1 MAGLS
6 TSYAFD
12 MSGHDLF
19 SQLKDYYIEKGMTD
33 QQLLNAGRAYGY
45 VCAVY
50 DCNREELNI
59 PEGTKPT
66 HLIAAVYKF
75 LIDNPKSALQEGKY
89 SRTGGHLQSL
99 PPTTRGV
106 IFEIDPLTPNL
117 SMEKVGRQ
125 TGYEPATPGTTNQWK
140 YRQLTYHLN

>member
-1 MAGLS
+1 
-6 TSYAFD
+6 

-50 DCNREELNI
+50 DSNREEITI

-75 LIDNPKSALQEGKY
+75 LLDNPNLCYKKANTLVLEAFSQAYPLQE
-89 SRTGGHLQSL
+89 
-99 PPTTRGV
+99 
-106 IFEIDPLTPNL
+106 E
-117 SMEKVGRQ
+117 E
-125 TGYEPATPGTTNQWK
+125 
-140 YRQLTYHLN
+140 

>member
-1 MAGLS
+1 MKNFLRFFLFFMAGLS
-6 TSYAFD
+6 PSFAFN

-50 DCNREELNI
+50 DCNREELTI

-75 LIDNPKSALQEGKY
+75 LIDNPNLRYKKANILVLEAVTEAYPQQQE
-89 SRTGGHLQSL
+89 
-99 PPTTRGV
+99 
-106 IFEIDPLTPNL
+106 E
-117 SMEKVGRQ
+117 
-125 TGYEPATPGTTNQWK
+125 
-140 YRQLTYHLN
+140 

>member
-6 TSYAFD
+6 PSFAFN

-33 QQLLNAGRAYGY
+33 PQLLNAGRAYGY

-50 DCNREELNI
+50 DSNREELTV

-75 LIDNPKSALQEGKY
+75 LIDNPNLRYKKANILVQEAISKAFP
-89 SRTGGHLQSL
+89 QQ
-99 PPTTRGV
+99 
-106 IFEIDPLTPNL
+106 E
-117 SMEKVGRQ
+117 E
-125 TGYEPATPGTTNQWK
+125 E
-140 YRQLTYHLN
+140 

>member
-1 MAGLS
+1 
-6 TSYAFD
+6 

-45 VCAVY
+45 VCAIY
-50 DCNREELNI
+50 DSNREEITI

-75 LIDNPKSALQEGKY
+75 LIDNLNLRYKKANTLVLEAFSQAYPLQE
-89 SRTGGHLQSL
+89 
-99 PPTTRGV
+99 
-106 IFEIDPLTPNL
+106 E
-117 SMEKVGRQ
+117 E
-125 TGYEPATPGTTNQWK
+125 
-140 YRQLTYHLN
+140 

>member
-1 MAGLS
+1 MKNFPRLFLFFVTGLS
-6 TSYAFD
+6 PSFAYD

-45 VCAVY
+45 VCAIY
-50 DCNREELNI
+50 DSNREEITI

-75 LIDNPKSALQEGKY
+75 LLDNPNLRYKKANTLVLEAFSQAYPLQE
-89 SRTGGHLQSL
+89 
-99 PPTTRGV
+99 
-106 IFEIDPLTPNL
+106 E
-117 SMEKVGRQ
+117 E
-125 TGYEPATPGTTNQWK
+125 
-140 YRQLTYHLN
+140 

>member
-1 MAGLS
+1 MKNFLRFFLFFVAGLS
-6 TSYAFD
+6 PSFAFD

-50 DCNREELNI
+50 DCNREEISI

-66 HLIAAVYKF
+66 HLVASVYKF
-75 LIDNPKSALQEGKY
+75 LIDNPNLRYKKANILVLEAISQAYPL
-89 SRTGGHLQSL
+89 RTD
-99 PPTTRGV
+99 
-106 IFEIDPLTPNL
+106 E
-117 SMEKVGRQ
+117 
-125 TGYEPATPGTTNQWK
+125 
-140 YRQLTYHLN
+140 

>member
-1 MAGLS
+1 MKNFLRFVLFFCIGVS
-6 TSYAFD
+6 NSFAFE

-50 DCNREELNI
+50 DSNREELTI

-66 HLIAAVYKF
+66 HLIVAVYRF
-75 LIDNPKSALQEGKY
+75 LIDNANLRYKKANILVLEAISKAYPMQQE
-89 SRTGGHLQSL
+89 
-99 PPTTRGV
+99 
-106 IFEIDPLTPNL
+106 E
-117 SMEKVGRQ
+117 
-125 TGYEPATPGTTNQWK
+125 
-140 YRQLTYHLN
+140 

>member
-1 MAGLS
+1 MKNFLRVFMFLVAGLS
-6 TSYAFD
+6 PSFALD

-50 DCNREELNI
+50 DSNHEELTI

-66 HLIAAVYKF
+66 HLVASVYKF
-75 LIDNPKSALQEGKY
+75 LIDNPNLRYKKANILVLEAISQAY
-89 SRTGGHLQSL
+89 
-99 PPTTRGV
+99 
-106 IFEIDPLTPNL
+106 PLKTD
-117 SMEKVGRQ
+117 E
-125 TGYEPATPGTTNQWK
+125 
-140 YRQLTYHLN
+140 

>member
-1 MAGLS
+1 MKNFLRFFLFFVAGLS
-6 TSYAFD
+6 HSYAFD

-50 DCNREELNI
+50 DSNREELTT

-66 HLIAAVYKF
+66 HLVASVYKF
-75 LIDNPKSALQEGKY
+75 LIDNPNLRYKKANILVLEAVTEAYPQQQE
-89 SRTGGHLQSL
+89 
-99 PPTTRGV
+99 
-106 IFEIDPLTPNL
+106 E
-117 SMEKVGRQ
+117 
-125 TGYEPATPGTTNQWK
+125 
-140 YRQLTYHLN
+140 

>member
-1 MAGLS
+1 MKNFLRFFLLFVAGLS
-6 TSYAFD
+6 TSLAFD

-50 DCNREELNI
+50 DCNREELTI

-66 HLIAAVYKF
+66 HLIAHVYKF
-75 LIDNPKSALQEGKY
+75 LIDNPNLRYKKANILVLEAISQAYPQQQE
-89 SRTGGHLQSL
+89 
-99 PPTTRGV
+99 
-106 IFEIDPLTPNL
+106 E
-117 SMEKVGRQ
+117 
-125 TGYEPATPGTTNQWK
+125 
-140 YRQLTYHLN
+140 

>member
-1 MAGLS
+1 MKNFLRFFLFFMAGLS
-6 TSYAFD
+6 TSYAFN

-45 VCAVY
+45 VCAAY

-75 LIDNPKSALQEGKY
+75 LIDNPNLRYKKANILVLEAISQAFPQQQE
-89 SRTGGHLQSL
+89 
-99 PPTTRGV
+99 
-106 IFEIDPLTPNL
+106 E
-117 SMEKVGRQ
+117 
-125 TGYEPATPGTTNQWK
+125 
-140 YRQLTYHLN
+140 

>member
-1 MAGLS
+1 MKNFLRFFLFFVAGLS
-6 TSYAFD
+6 PSFALD

-50 DCNREELNI
+50 DCNREELTI

-66 HLIAAVYKF
+66 HLIAHVYKF
-75 LIDNPKSALQEGKY
+75 LIDNPNLRYKKANILVLEAISKSFPQQE
-89 SRTGGHLQSL
+89 
-99 PPTTRGV
+99 
-106 IFEIDPLTPNL
+106 E
-117 SMEKVGRQ
+117 E
-125 TGYEPATPGTTNQWK
+125 
-140 YRQLTYHLN
+140 

>member
-1 MAGLS
+1 MKNFLRFFLFFVAGLS
-6 TSYAFD
+6 PSFAFD

-50 DCNREELNI
+50 DCHREDLTI

-66 HLIAAVYKF
+66 HLIAAVYNF
-75 LIDNPKSALQEGKY
+75 LIDNPNLRYKKANILVLEAISQAFPQQQE
-89 SRTGGHLQSL
+89 
-99 PPTTRGV
+99 
-106 IFEIDPLTPNL
+106 E
-117 SMEKVGRQ
+117 
-125 TGYEPATPGTTNQWK
+125 
-140 YRQLTYHLN
+140 

>member
-1 MAGLS
+1 
-6 TSYAFD
+6 

-19 SQLKDYYIEKGMTD
+19 SQFKDYYIEKGMTD

-50 DCNREELNI
+50 DSNKEELTI

-75 LIDNPKSALQEGKY
+75 LIDNPNLRYKKANILVLEAISKAYPMQQE
-89 SRTGGHLQSL
+89 
-99 PPTTRGV
+99 
-106 IFEIDPLTPNL
+106 E
-117 SMEKVGRQ
+117 
-125 TGYEPATPGTTNQWK
+125 
-140 YRQLTYHLN
+140 

>member
-1 MAGLS
+1 MKNYLRFFLFFVAGLS
-6 TSYAFD
+6 PSFALD

-45 VCAVY
+45 VCAIY
-50 DCNREELNI
+50 DSNREELTI

-75 LIDNPKSALQEGKY
+75 LIDNPNLRYKKANILVFEAITEAYPSQK
-89 SRTGGHLQSL
+89 QSDL
-99 PPTTRGV
+99 
-106 IFEIDPLTPNL
+106 
-117 SMEKVGRQ
+117 
-125 TGYEPATPGTTNQWK
+125 
-140 YRQLTYHLN
+140 

>member
-6 TSYAFD
+6 TSYAFN

-50 DCNREELNI
+50 DCNREEITI
-59 PEGTKPT
+59 PEGAKPT
-66 HLIAAVYKF
+66 HLIAHVYKF
-75 LIDNPKSALQEGKY
+75 LIDNPNLRYKKANILVLEAISQAFPQQQE
-89 SRTGGHLQSL
+89 
-99 PPTTRGV
+99 
-106 IFEIDPLTPNL
+106 E
-117 SMEKVGRQ
+117 
-125 TGYEPATPGTTNQWK
+125 
-140 YRQLTYHLN
+140 

>member
-6 TSYAFD
+6 PSFAFN

-50 DCNREELNI
+50 DCNREELTI
-59 PEGTKPT
+59 PKGTKPT
-66 HLIAAVYKF
+66 HLVAVVYKF
-75 LIDNPKSALQEGKY
+75 LIDNPNLRYKKANILVLEAISQAYPQQQE
-89 SRTGGHLQSL
+89 
-99 PPTTRGV
+99 
-106 IFEIDPLTPNL
+106 E
-117 SMEKVGRQ
+117 
-125 TGYEPATPGTTNQWK
+125 
-140 YRQLTYHLN
+140 

>member
-1 MAGLS
+1 MKIFARLALFFCLWIS
-6 TSYAFD
+6 NSFAFE

-19 SQLKDYYIEKGMTD
+19 SQLKDYYIEKGMTE

-50 DCNREELNI
+50 DSNKEELTI

-75 LIDNPKSALQEGKY
+75 LIDNPNLRYKKANILVLEAISKAYPMQQE
-89 SRTGGHLQSL
+89 
-99 PPTTRGV
+99 
-106 IFEIDPLTPNL
+106 E
-117 SMEKVGRQ
+117 
-125 TGYEPATPGTTNQWK
+125 
-140 YRQLTYHLN
+140 

>member
-1 MAGLS
+1 
-6 TSYAFD
+6 

-50 DCNREELNI
+50 DSNREELNI

-66 HLIAAVYKF
+66 HLIAHVYKF
-75 LIDNPKSALQEGKY
+75 LIDNPNLRYKKANILVLEAISQAYPQQQE
-89 SRTGGHLQSL
+89 
-99 PPTTRGV
+99 
-106 IFEIDPLTPNL
+106 E
-117 SMEKVGRQ
+117 
-125 TGYEPATPGTTNQWK
+125 
-140 YRQLTYHLN
+140 

>member
-6 TSYAFD
+6 PSFAID

-50 DCNREELNI
+50 DCNREELTI

-75 LIDNPKSALQEGKY
+75 LIDNPNLRYKKANILVKEAITEAYPQQQE
-89 SRTGGHLQSL
+89 
-99 PPTTRGV
+99 
-106 IFEIDPLTPNL
+106 E
-117 SMEKVGRQ
+117 
-125 TGYEPATPGTTNQWK
+125 
-140 YRQLTYHLN
+140 